1 MNKEVKLIC
10 IAKEGVDYTKYGF
23 RLENRVWSYWYN
35 NTRRIYF
42 DVRNNKVYFNC
53 MTTQVLSVF
62 YRMAQDNVIEFKEC
76 LKEHRMYL
84 TDEEYKIIQE
94 MRGKKND

>member
-35 NTRRIYF
+35 NTTR
-42 DVRNNKVYFNC
+42 
-53 MTTQVLSVF
+53 T
-62 YRMAQDNVIEFKEC
+62 
-76 LKEHRMYL
+76 
-84 TDEEYKIIQE
+84 
-94 MRGKKND
+94 